1 MPKTGEKSR
10 RQVLKTLKMKKLL
23 FASVLM
29 LSSLFA
35 FSSTTPWSG
44 SNSFSIKPIQEKEEP
59 KLIDIIKSI
68 DVNVMSSVDE
78 TLVRNYLIVK
88 NAEIKNYIATKYPQ
102 FGPVDVIDVN
112 DHATPVF
119 GLFYAMWEAN
129 DFKTLPG
136 STNDVQSMF
145 SKPLP
150 LWLICTLEVIGVGY
164 GLSGIA
170 TTLATFETAS
180 AWRIAKFF
188 VRKYISGWLGTAVA
202 IYQVATTC
210 F

>member
-1 MPKTGEKSR
+1 
-10 RQVLKTLKMKKLL
+10 
-23 FASVLM
+23 
-29 LSSLFA
+29 
-35 FSSTTPWSG
+35 
-44 SNSFSIKPIQEKEEP
+44 
-59 KLIDIIKSI
+59 
-68 DVNVMSSVDE
+68 
-78 TLVRNYLIVK
+78 
-88 NAEIKNYIATKYPQ
+88 
-102 FGPVDVIDVN
+102 
-112 DHATPVF
+112 
-119 GLFYAMWEAN
+119 MWEAN

-164 GLSGIA
+164 GLSEIA

-188 VRKYISGWLGTAVA
+188 VRKYVSGWLGTAVA